1 MKVKPKPRKAAKTK
15 FRDCVQWEFIGIKQ
29 AAEIDR
35 LNKEC
40 LQVRS
45 EREDWF
51 RKYVDGRANGNAMLD
66 VLAHALERADLLIE
80 DLDMWEGVALRQGQ
94 KFGAY
99 KRRVTDLLIQL
110 SAISSATL
118 VKKEGVIGW
127 LNITRLM
134 NELEREGRG

>member
-1 MKVKPKPRKAAKTK
+1 
-15 FRDCVQWEFIGIKQ
+15 
-29 AAEIDR
+29 
-35 LNKEC
+35 
-40 LQVRS
+40 
-45 EREDWF
+45 
-51 RKYVDGRANGNAMLD
+51 MLD